1 MEPEPEINPRSP
13 NPNKLDLFK
22 GKEVK
27 IGMVVGVKDSKDNNF
42 YYGQITD
49 ILGEN
54 RVRVAYL
61 KENKDKKTVKDT
73 RIVNLTD
80 PREVRPEPTRFGGP
94 LNKAKL
100 SWEALYE
107 LENTYGALKSK
118 RKKKKSKKSNS
129 KKPTKRRKKKNKKQT
144 KRRKKGG
151 GKKTNII

>member
-1 MEPEPEINPRSP
+1 MEPEPEINPHSP

-61 KENKDKKTVKDT
+61 KENKDKQIVGDT
-73 RIVNLTD
+73 RIVNLRN
-80 PREVRPEPTRFGGP
+80 PNEVRPEPAREGA
-94 LNKAKL
+94 LNNETL

-107 LENTYGALKSK
+107 LDKFRAQMKHE
-118 RKKKKSKKSNS
+118 RKKKKSKK
-129 KKPTKRRKKKNKKQT
+129 T
-144 KRRKKGG
+144 
-151 GKKTNII
+151 